1 MVVDVEPGIKIFGKK
16 GTAWVLNALR
26 HVPRR
31 YNAIK
36 AVVVPA
42 ISARTLD
49 TRLADLVAGGW
60 LAVEMLPDETPP
72 GKEYRLT
79 PRGRCAWALFRAL
92 PALLAAAG
100 PAPDPG
106 RDPDRGVERDPERG
120 AERGAKPAG
129 PLRPARGQA
138 PAPPALAP
146 GPCARF
152 EAAFAAA
159 RAELASLNWDCVW
172 ARLQASLA
180 RDPVLR
186 TPGHGRVN
194 EVTGLTAG
202 GTALVVETRKGVD
215 RVPVRDVQS
224 VWGHLLAA
232 GILYRDDHARAT
244 YRSSFIFSLLARLP
258 GTSLRT
264 APKIHLV
271 LVPPTPADP

>member
-16 GTAWVLNALR
+16 GTARVLNALR

-100 PAPDPG
+100 PAPDP
-106 RDPDRGVERDPERG
+106 DRGV
-120 AERGAKPAG
+120 KPAG

-138 PAPPALAP
+138 PALAP

-258 GTSLRT
+258 GTSLQT